1 MMFHHMSC
9 GFGPKQWTANCSFT
23 FFRSTVTDMI
33 VKWLL
38 HCCLPDVKP
47 VYWLVP
53 KKRQRS
59 YSNVGSIFHCS
70 CHFGVHHWSL
80 AYSRICCA
88 TSRMPRQLPVLLQSG
103 PTFGMHHWQC
113 REGSPHALTCQMEAC
128 KYFYNCS
135 MSIHFVSLASFL
147 IKCAFYGI

>member
-1 MMFHHMSC
+1 MDCAVHHLEFTSGLCFTLIYIINLNFILLWLADPDLKGHTVQCHNKSMMFHHMSC
-9 GFGPKQWTANCSFT
+9 SFGPKQWTANCSFT

-38 HCCLPDVKP
+38 YCCLPDVKP

-88 TSRMPRQLPVLLQSG
+88 TSRMPSIR
-103 PTFGMHHWQC
+103 
-113 REGSPHALTCQMEAC
+113 HANA
-128 KYFYNCS
+128 
-135 MSIHFVSLASFL
+135 
-147 IKCAFYGI
+147 